1 MKTYRRLLVLLF
13 ATTLA
18 FSPITRSADAL
29 PVNINT
35 ATAPQIAEALD
46 GVGEIRAAA
55 IVLLRDQMGGFTS
68 VDQLLNVSGIGAA
81 TLERIRPLIVL
92 E

>member
-18 FSPITRSADAL
+18 FSPIT
-29 PVNINT
+29 
-35 ATAPQIAEALD
+35 
-46 GVGEIRAAA
+46 RAAA

>member
-18 FSPITRSADAL
+18 FSPITRAADAL